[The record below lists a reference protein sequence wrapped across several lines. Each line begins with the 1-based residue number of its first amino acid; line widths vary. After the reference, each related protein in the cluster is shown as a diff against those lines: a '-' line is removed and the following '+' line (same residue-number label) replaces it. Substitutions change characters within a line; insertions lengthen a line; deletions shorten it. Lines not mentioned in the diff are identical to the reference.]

1 MVYYPLNIQTDQREG
16 YERVQIRFKYL
27 DRL

>member
-1 MVYYPLNIQTDQREG
+1 MVYYTLHKQTDQCEG
-16 YERVQIRFKYL
+16 YEAVQIRFKYL

>member
-1 MVYYPLNIQTDQREG
+1 MVYYTLNKQTDQCEG
-16 YERVQIRFKYL
+16 YERVKIRFKYL